1 MYTGY
6 LFPFYRSP
14 CISPGWGYP
23 GWGFGGYGGGF
34 GGYYGGINSVG
45 SAISNQGFV
54 NTGIANNVSQIST
67 PTVVW

>member
-14 CISPGWGYP
+14 FFGTPGWGYP
-23 GWGFGGYGGGF
+23 GWGFGGISGVNS
-34 GGYYGGINSVG
+34 INSINAVG

-54 NTGIANNVSQIST
+54 NTGIANNISQIST

>member
-14 CISPGWGYP
+14 FAITPGWGYP
-23 GWGFGGYGGGF
+23 SWGFGGVNS
-34 GGYYGGINSVG
+34 INSINTIG

-54 NTGIANNVSQIST
+54 NTGIANNISQIST